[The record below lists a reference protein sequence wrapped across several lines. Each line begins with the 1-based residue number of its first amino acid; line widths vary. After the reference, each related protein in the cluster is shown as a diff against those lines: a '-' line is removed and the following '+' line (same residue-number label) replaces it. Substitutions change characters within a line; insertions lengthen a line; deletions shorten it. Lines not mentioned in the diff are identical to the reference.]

1 MRRVL
6 LTRPREDAE
15 PLAARLAAMGI
26 ESRIDPLLAIVPVQ
40 GAAAD
45 LSGVQALLFTSANG
59 VRAFTALSPERGL
72 PAFAVGD
79 QTARALSEAG
89 FSSVQSAAGDVEDLA
104 HLVKHRLDPA
114 QGALLHA
121 AGSKVA
127 GDLAGRLGDAGF
139 TVRRAVLYE
148 SRAAEALDAATVQ
161 ELNEGAFE
169 AALFYSPRT
178 AATFARLAAMAG
190 VVPALERMDA
200 LCLSRAVADT
210 LSGIAWRRLR
220 VAERPEQES
229 LLALLGPDRPAGG
242 TMTENAK
249 PDLPSPADDVP
260 AVVATKRAVGIY
272 LTGALV
278 ALLAI
283 AGAGYALWPMAE
295 RSLLEQVHQNDNDV
309 HHEELVGFDMRIKA
323 LEMSVSK
330 LSARLEAM
338 ERAPAAVAAPAAPSP
353 AAAPSQEGEEKIA
366 RLNQRIEVLE
376 RALNDVA
383 NRKDSGPALL
393 LATGQ
398 MRDALLSGRPF
409 LAELRSVAALSAGE
423 AALAQALDAL
433 APEAEKGVPALPA
446 LKRRFDELKPE
457 LRRALRPA
465 AAGDW
470 KQAALDKVTSLV
482 TVRRVGS
489 EALADPGPLGA
500 LARAEAALAKDDLA
514 GAVAALGLIAAD
526 AVLAPWLEDAK
537 RRLEAEKRLAE
548 MSARAL
554 ALSAVK

>member
-1 MRRVL
+1 
-6 LTRPREDAE
+6 
-15 PLAARLAAMGI
+15 
-26 ESRIDPLLAIVPVQ
+26 
-40 GAAAD
+40 
-45 LSGVQALLFTSANG
+45 
-59 VRAFTALSPERGL
+59 
-72 PAFAVGD
+72 
-79 QTARALSEAG
+79 
-89 FSSVQSAAGDVEDLA
+89 
-104 HLVKHRLDPA
+104 
-114 QGALLHA
+114 
-121 AGSKVA
+121 
-127 GDLAGRLGDAGF
+127 
-139 TVRRAVLYE
+139 
-148 SRAAEALDAATVQ
+148 
-161 ELNEGAFE
+161 
-169 AALFYSPRT
+169 
-178 AATFARLAAMAG
+178 
-190 VVPALERMDA
+190 
-200 LCLSRAVADT
+200 
-210 LSGIAWRRLR
+210 
-220 VAERPEQES
+220 
-229 LLALLGPDRPAGG
+229 
-242 TMTENAK
+242 MTENAK

-330 LSARLEAM
+330 LSARLESM
-338 ERAPAAVAAPAAPSP
+338 ERAPAAVAAPAAALPA
-353 AAAPSQEGEEKIA
+353 AAAPSQEGEEKMA